1 MKDWLGILNHQNG
14 KEKANDNQNVADSKK
29 LLLRKE
35 ELDVSKT
42 RVEAGKVEL
51 TKEVIEERKTVDVP
65 VMREEVVI
73 ERKAVSEPSDI
84 PVGDNESITIPVAEE
99 QVQVGKHTVVTGE
112 ISAHKNI
119 VEETK
124 KVEDI
129 LKREEARVHTSGDP
143 HLVDERSDYLE

>member
-1 MKDWLGILNHQNG
+1 MKGWLGLLNHQNE
-14 KEKANDNQNVADSKK
+14 KEKEDNDQKVADNKK

-35 ELDVSKT
+35 ELDISKT

-65 VMREEVVI
+65 IMREEVVI

-84 PVGDNESITIPVAEE
+84 PVGDNQNITIPVTEE

-112 ISAHKNI
+112 ISARKNI
-119 VEETK
+119 IEETK
-124 KVEDI
+124 KIEDT
-129 LKREEARVHTSGDP
+129 LKREEARVRTSGDP